1 MNALWMA
8 DEAAKATGGTNTAPW
23 EAAGLSI
30 DSRTLQP
37 GDLFIAIKG
46 PAFDGHAYVGN
57 AFASGAAA
65 AMVEQAYA
73 PENAK
78 GPLLA
83 VPDTE
88 EGMRSLAREARDRGN
103 AMIVAVTGSAG
114 KTGTKDALALV
125 LGRQGKTGAT
135 TGNLNNHWGLPL
147 SLARLPR
154 DARYGVFEMGMSA
167 PGEIAPLSE
176 IARPD
181 VAIITTVESAHLEFF
196 DSEEGIADAKA
207 EIFAGMKRNSTAIL
221 NRDNR
226 HFDRLHQ
233 HAKNAGIGQV
243 FTFGAH
249 ESADFKLTALDLQPT
264 HCTVSARIPGR
275 DVTYTLGAPGRHWAL
290 NSLAVLAA
298 VEALGADIDA
308 AMLDLADATPAAGR
322 GARKTV
328 SLDHGSFLL
337 IDESYNASPAST
349 RVALDVLGAATGRKI
364 AILGDMLEL
373 GPQSPELHAGLAD
386 AIAANGIDLVF
397 LAGTDMANLA
407 AVLDNTVCA
416 AHGPDSAAILPLIL
430 ETVRAGDAVMIKGS
444 FGSNMAPIVAALSS
458 LDAHEHAHQAAGER

>member
-8 DEAAKATGGTNTAPW
+8 DEAAKATGGTNTASW
-23 EAAGLSI
+23 EAVGLSI

-337 IDESYNASPAST
+337 IDESYNASPPAV
-349 RVALDVLGAATGRKI
+349 RAALSVLSGMTPEGAGRRI
-364 AILGDMLEL
+364 AVLGDMREL
-373 GPQSPELHAGLAD
+373 GAVAPEAHAGLRDAVLAAGLDRVFLVGPEMAALDRVLPEGLVAVHGDRSEDIAD
-386 AIAANGIDLVF
+386 AVAASVRPGDVVLV
-397 LAGTDMANLA
+397 
-407 AVLDNTVCA
+407 
-416 AHGPDSAAILPLIL
+416 
-430 ETVRAGDAVMIKGS
+430 KGS
-444 FGSNMAPIVAALSS
+444 LGTNMKPVVQALEALGRGEGSA
-458 LDAHEHAHQAAGER
+458 